1 MALKD
6 KFLTRVFS
14 SEGTETSQQNS
25 NKPMKPTNILPIL
38 QIGIAILIAGICI
51 APIAINV
58 INQGGL

>member
-14 SEGTETSQQNS
+14 KEGTEKSQDGLVE
-25 NKPMKPTNILPIL
+25 PMKPDKILPIL
-38 QIGIAILIAGICI
+38 QIGIAALVAVICI

-58 INQGGL
+58 IKQGGL